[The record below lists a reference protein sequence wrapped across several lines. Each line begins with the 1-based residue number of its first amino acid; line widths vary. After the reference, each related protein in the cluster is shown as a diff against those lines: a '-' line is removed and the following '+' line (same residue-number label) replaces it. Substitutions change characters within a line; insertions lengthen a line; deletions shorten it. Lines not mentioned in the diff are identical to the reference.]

1 MSTRL
6 SVPYLERRWMTT
18 PPSEWIAIDPGDTT
32 GWATF
37 TQVQRLPLAMG
48 EWDVDDYLNHVAE
61 ATYGLWV
68 IEDYIIRP
76 KSVQHGYEHQWN
88 KGTAL
93 RLIGAVELRARQ
105 LHAVVVKQQPSIKP
119 IAAAKSGVPYTPKK
133 RGTHMF
139 DAILH
144 GSHYLDKEYPIA
156 PPPTNGRDQNSSRP
170 GVRPPTRITHIDS
183 LGGLRKARN
192 RPGMEMP

>member
-1 MSTRL
+1 MKD
-6 SVPYLERRWMTT
+6 
-18 PPSEWIAIDPGDTT
+18 EWIAIDPGDTT

-37 TQVQRLPLAMG
+37 TGLERMPTKMG
-48 EWDVDDYLNHVAE
+48 EWDVDEYLDHVAH
-61 ATYGLWV
+61 ATYSLWV

-76 KSVQHGYEHQWN
+76 KGLTQGYEHQWN

-93 RLIGAVELRARQ
+93 RLIGAVELRGRQ
-105 LHAVVVKQQPSIKP
+105 LHAPVVKQQASIKP

-144 GSHYLDKEYPIA
+144 GNHYLDKEFPIA
-156 PPPTNGRDQNSSRP
+156 PTPTDGCDQDTPSP

-192 RPGMEMP
+192 RPGVEMP

>member
-1 MSTRL
+1 MDSQ
-6 SVPYLERRWMTT
+6 
-18 PPSEWIAIDPGDTT
+18 PPDEWISLDPGDTT

-37 TQVQRLPLAMG
+37 TGTQRKPTKMG
-48 EWDVDDYLNHVAE
+48 EWTIEDFLDSVAI
-61 ATYGLWV
+61 ATYGLWI

-76 KSVQHGYEHQWN
+76 KGITHGYEHTWN

-93 RLIGAVELRARQ
+93 RLIGAVELRCTQ
-105 LHAVVVKQQPSIKP
+105 LGAELRKQQASIKP
-119 IAAAKSGVPYTPKK
+119 VAAKKSGVPYTPRKK
-133 RGTHMF
+133 GTHMF

-144 GSHYLDKEYPIA
+144 GNHYLDKEYPIA
-156 PPPTNGRDQNSSRP
+156 PTPIDGCDSNTPSP

-192 RPGMEMP
+192 SPGMEMP